1 MRNLALLLFLLA
13 VTTVFAM
20 ASCSDKPKKLV
31 AGEGFDEPE
40 ADAVAEPVGIT
51 QELREVRYS
60 QSKGDKL
67 LWRLDAKRV
76 EQADG
81 GPVDLQSVEITY
93 YGDDGRRTVLTADV
107 GLYDAAGRNATL
119 RGNVI
124 VETSDGGRVETSAV
138 HWDQDEEKLSGAGE
152 VIITRGDSIIR
163 GKGFELLP
171 ENETLKILEVT
182 GIVREGDMNL

>member
-13 VTTVFAM
+13 VITVFAM
-20 ASCSDKPKKLV
+20 ASCSDKPEKLV

-40 ADAVAEPVGIT
+40 ADAVAEPVAIA
-51 QELREVRYS
+51 QELRGVRYS

-152 VIITRGDSIIR
+152 VIITRGDSIIMGR
-163 GKGFELLP
+163 GFELLP

>member
-1 MRNLALLLFLLA
+1 MRNLASLLFLLA

-20 ASCSDKPKKLV
+20 ASCSDKPEKLV
-31 AGEGFDEPE
+31 AGDGFDEPE
-40 ADAVAEPVGIT
+40 ADTVAEPVAIA
-51 QELREVRYS
+51 QELRGVRYS

-67 LWRLDAKRV
+67 LWRLDAKTV

-93 YGDDGRRTVLTADV
+93 YGDDGGRTVLTADV
-107 GLYDAAGRNATL
+107 GLYDAAGRDATL

-138 HWDQDEEKLSGAGE
+138 HWDQDEQKLSGEGE
-152 VIITRGDSIIR
+152 VILSRGDSIIM

-171 ENETLKILEVT
+171 EGETVKILEVT
-182 GIVREGDMNL
+182 GIVHEGDIDL

>member
-1 MRNLALLLFLLA
+1 
-13 VTTVFAM
+13 
-20 ASCSDKPKKLV
+20 
-31 AGEGFDEPE
+31 
-40 ADAVAEPVGIT
+40 
-51 QELREVRYS
+51 
-60 QSKGDKL
+60 
-67 LWRLDAKRV
+67 
-76 EQADG
+76 
-81 GPVDLQSVEITY
+81 VDLQSVEITY
-93 YGDDGRRTVLTADV
+93 YGDDGRRTVVTADV
-107 GLYDAAGRNATL
+107 GLYDVAGRNATL